1 MHRAGRNGLQF
12 DVMIVLVIGCAGS
25 PYTTFDNISHP
36 PSIGVVFKLR
46 KENSFGSERIANHQ
60 SEPRLDLNFARE
72 PADTSIVGVFDTF
85 GVHDTLGAF
94 LIRKRMMEPIERKA
108 VPRAI
113 SGNRVDLFVSEDD
126 GVFPVDLPDP
136 LPQVSDQLIE
146 SLILSLGGKIPIE
159 IADQADT
166 DRNVIQVIAVDV
178 ATGGAGAPNDCRFQ
192 SVRYRRTCHCR

>member
-1 MHRAGRNGLQF
+1 MVLRGGEHAPAVRAKDCAKNGV
-12 DVMIVLVIGCAGS
+12 DVALKKFQDLAAVDLPESRGTVCEAVI
-25 PYTTFDNISHP
+25 T
-36 PSIGVVFKLR
+36 R
-46 KENSFGSERIANHQ
+46 
-60 SEPRLDLNFARE
+60 RLSGLNAALLTV
-72 PADTSIVGVFDTF
+72 PVWPW
-85 GVHDTLGAF
+85 
-94 LIRKRMMEPIERKA
+94 KRMMEPIERKA

>member
-1 MHRAGRNGLQF
+1 
-12 DVMIVLVIGCAGS
+12 
-25 PYTTFDNISHP
+25 
-36 PSIGVVFKLR
+36 
-46 KENSFGSERIANHQ
+46 
-60 SEPRLDLNFARE
+60 
-72 PADTSIVGVFDTF
+72 
-85 GVHDTLGAF
+85 
-94 LIRKRMMEPIERKA
+94 MEPIERKA

-178 ATGGAGAPNDCRFQ
+178 ATGELAHPTIADFNLSVTGGRAIADNEMVSKPVRHLAHVPMIVIKNPRVPLSCSRIVHDGVLPAIAGDAGFINRLANSWREIPPQAGLLRSGHRVSFFL
-192 SVRYRRTCHCR
+192 RP